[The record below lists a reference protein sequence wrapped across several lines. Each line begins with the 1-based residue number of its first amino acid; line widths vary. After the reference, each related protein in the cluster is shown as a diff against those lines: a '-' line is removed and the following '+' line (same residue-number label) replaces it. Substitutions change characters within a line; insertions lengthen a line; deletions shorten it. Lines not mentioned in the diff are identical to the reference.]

1 MLSANQPD
9 HIIIC
14 QGLTGVNIGL
24 PLSMIWTVSNF
35 KVLSP
40 ITLNA
45 PCGTSRTFIDA
56 VPAASVTGF
65 PSGVSRDAPGS
76 VPGGMLGIASA

>member
-1 MLSANQPD
+1 
-9 HIIIC
+9 
-14 QGLTGVNIGL
+14 
-24 PLSMIWTVSNF
+24 
-35 KVLSP
+35 LSP

-56 VPAASVTGF
+56 VPAANVTGSL
-65 PSGVSRDAPGS
+65 SGVSRGALGS